1 MPTFLKKGRMLFG
14 KKVVTIGWNEFHHES
29 VKKLDSNVKKLD
41 TSQKHKNH
49 ISL

>member
-1 MPTFLKKGRMLFG
+1 MLFEKRSYAFW

-29 VKKLDSNVKKLD
+29 VKKLDSSVKKLD
-41 TSQKHKNH
+41 TSKKHKNH